1 MKKALLRDVAEKAG
15 VSIAMVSYVLNG
27 QKTDRINK
35 DTAQRIRNAVEELN
49 YRPNFLAQ
57 SLKLKKTFSLGF
69 IAADIAN
76 TFSSQLARIISDEA
90 DQAGY
95 ALIIGSSDES
105 KPRFER
111 LINQLLNRQVDGLIL
126 AAPEGSDELIKA
138 LQDRKIPLVLIDRY
152 FPELSVSSVSVNN
165 YQASFDAISQLMKDG
180 RKKIGI
186 LVYDTTLHHL
196 NERVRGAQDSIIHSD
211 SVSYECHSI
220 QEDLIEQEVPTAIAA
235 MLKEGVDAIY
245 FTSNK
250 LGIAGMRYLMN
261 HQITVPTQVSTL
273 FFDETEVFDF
283 YPSPLPFIRQPLATM
298 GKKAVELLFRQMND
312 ATLSAEACVL
322 ETSLVHSHLNVD
334 Q

>member
-1 MKKALLRDVAEKAG
+1 MKKVLLRDVAEKAG

-35 DTAQRIRNAVEELN
+35 DTAQRIRKVVEELN

-69 IAADIAN
+69 VAADIAN

-138 LQDRKIPLVLIDRY
+138 LQDRKTPLVLIDRY
-152 FPELSVSSVSVNN
+152 FPDLLVSSVSVNN
-165 YQASFDAISQLMKDG
+165 YQASFDAMSEFITQG

-186 LVYDTTLHHL
+186 LVYDTTLQHL
-196 NERVRGAQDSIIHSD
+196 KERMLGAQDGITQSHSASYVTHVIH
-211 SVSYECHSI
+211 ENH
-220 QEDLIEQEVPTAIAA
+220 IEQEVFAAITS
-235 MLKEGVDAIY
+235 MLQTGVDAIY

-261 HQITVPTQVSTL
+261 HQIAVPTQVSTL

-283 YPSPLPFIRQPLATM
+283 YPSPLPFIRQPLADM
-298 GKKAVELLFRQMND
+298 GKKAVELLFQQMND
-312 ATLSAEACVL
+312 SALPPESIIL
-322 ETSLVHSHLNVD
+322 ETSFVHSHSSFT

>member
-1 MKKALLRDVAEKAG
+1 MKKVLLRDVAEKAG

-35 DTAQRIRNAVEELN
+35 DTAQRIRDAVEELN

-90 DQAGY
+90 DRAGY

-111 LINQLLNRQVDGLIL
+111 LIDQLLNRQVDGLIL
-126 AAPEGSDELIKA
+126 AAPDGSEELIKA
-138 LQDRKIPLVLIDRY
+138 LQTRKIPLVLIDRY
-152 FPELSVSSVSVNN
+152 FPELPVSSVRVNN
-165 YQASFDAISQLMKDG
+165 YQASFDAMTHFISEG

-186 LVYDTTLHHL
+186 LVFDTGLHHL
-196 NERVRGAQDSIIHSD
+196 NERMRGAQDGITQSKAAAYITHLIN
-211 SVSYECHSI
+211 EN
-220 QEDLIEQEVPTAIAA
+220 QIEQEVPAAIQS
-235 MLKEGVDAIY
+235 MLKQDVDALY

-250 LGIAGMRYLMN
+250 LGIVGMRYLMN
-261 HQITVPTQVSTL
+261 QQIPVPVKMSAL

-283 YPSPLPFIRQPLATM
+283 YPNPLPFIRQPLKEM
-298 GKKAVELLFRQMND
+298 GKKAVELVFQQMNE
-312 ATLSAEACVL
+312 AASAAESVVL
-322 ETSLVHSHLNVD
+322 ETTLVQSHID